1 MNIRFST
8 ENGVELAIL
17 PRAEFERMLA
27 RIEDFSDITAAN
39 DVMRRVD
46 ANEDEFLP
54 AAFAERLIAGE
65 NQLRVWRMYRG
76 LTQQALSDMSG
87 VNRVQ
92 IAEIEAG
99 RANGSVETLKKLA
112 DGLHVLVDDL
122 I

>member
-17 PRAEFERMLA
+17 PRAELERMLA
-27 RIEDFSDITAAN
+27 RLEDFSDIAAAN
-39 DVMRRVD
+39 DVMRNVG
-46 ANEDEFLP
+46 AAEDEFLP
-54 AAFAERLIAGE
+54 ARFAERLIAGE
-65 NQLRVWRMYRG
+65 NSLRVWRAYRG
-76 LTQQALSDMSG
+76 LTQQALSDISA

-92 IAEIEAG
+92 IADIEAG

-112 DGLHVLVDDL
+112 DALGVLVDDL